1 MGKAI
6 KNEGLPWAGGE
17 REEGKERGKEGWGRE
32 EERERSCSGSRQVCV
47 FRIEE

>member
-17 REEGKERGKEGWGRE
+17 REEGKEGWGRE
-32 EERERSCSGSRQVCV
+32 GEERERSCSGSRQVCV